1 MEVIK
6 FLSRH
11 LTKNNSTLIILL
23 FCLSTRLFST
33 IYYFED
39 IDSLR
44 FAMAAYE
51 FDVLNSRPHFPG
63 YPIFCFFSQLI
74 LLITNNLALTFSL
87 IGGISTFIIIY
98 FCDKIWRLYFN
109 KQNLFFLTILFF
121 NPFMWL
127 MSNRYMPDLF
137 ALSLLVT
144 GVYYL
149 IKILKKSSLNDHVLL
164 GIIISILFGV
174 RVSFIPFFIPI
185 IFLISKKNFKFF
197 FLSFLATTIIWV
209 TPFIYMTGIY
219 EIIELFKNDSY
230 GHFYK
235 WGGTI
240 MSSDGSIINRLIK
253 IVTFL
258 SVDMFSFWSQHRHWS
273 TIINSLLIVFSIIY
287 FLRSYNTKFKKVNM
301 KLLLSCFFVYFL
313 WVLMFQNIQYKP
325 RHLLPFVPV
334 FCFILSIGIDSIN
347 KKIKYGILFS
357 LVLIFV
363 HAFITIN
370 IVSQHKKMSAI
381 SQIHAYLQE
390 TKNNVV
396 VISDDLKLFYWKNH
410 FNNKDIKYCNIHRFN
425 KLLNQNQISDDTI
438 IYSTEAINSNKYR
451 KVNSHHFYHNPHVN
465 RLWSKLTLD
474 TYEKY

>member
-197 FLSFLATTIIWV
+197 CLSFLATTIIWV

-219 EIIELFKNDSY
+219 EIIELFKGINHVAKILKVSNADGGYRTLTNIGSN
-230 GHFYK
+230 GGQEVPHLHFHIF
-235 WGGTI
+235 GGE
-240 MSSDGSIINRLIK
+240 K
-253 IVTFL
+253 IGK
-258 SVDMFSFWSQHRHWS
+258 M
-273 TIINSLLIVFSIIY
+273 
-287 FLRSYNTKFKKVNM
+287 
-301 KLLLSCFFVYFL
+301 
-313 WVLMFQNIQYKP
+313 
-325 RHLLPFVPV
+325 
-334 FCFILSIGIDSIN
+334 
-347 KKIKYGILFS
+347 
-357 LVLIFV
+357 
-363 HAFITIN
+363 
-370 IVSQHKKMSAI
+370 VS
-381 SQIHAYLQE
+381 
-390 TKNNVV
+390 
-396 VISDDLKLFYWKNH
+396 
-410 FNNKDIKYCNIHRFN
+410 
-425 KLLNQNQISDDTI
+425 
-438 IYSTEAINSNKYR
+438 
-451 KVNSHHFYHNPHVN
+451 
-465 RLWSKLTLD
+465 
-474 TYEKY
+474 